1 MVEESVEGRIKRVI
15 VRSLSLDIRP
25 EEIGDEEQLFEGSL
39 SLDSEA
45 TIQIIVGLEE
55 EFDIEFEDEDL
66 RPELFD
72 SVWAMAQHVRSA
84 LSSAPSEGKG
94 EPPS

>member
-1 MVEESVEGRIKRVI
+1 MEESVEDRIKRVI

-72 SVWAMAQHVRSA
+72 SVRAMARHVRSA
-84 LSSAPSEGKG
+84 LSSVPSGKRG

>member
-1 MVEESVEGRIKRVI
+1 MAEEGIEDRIKQVI

-39 SLDSEA
+39 GLDSEA

-55 EFDIEFEDEDL
+55 EFDIDFEDEDL

-72 SVWAMAQHVRSA
+72 SVRAMAQHVRSA
-84 LSSAPSEGKG
+84 VSSVPSEEER
-94 EPPS
+94 EPLS

>member
-1 MVEESVEGRIKRVI
+1 MEESVEDRIKRVI

-72 SVWAMAQHVRSA
+72 SVRAMARHVRSA
-84 LSSAPSEGKG
+84 LSSVSSGKGG